1 MNQIDVQVPEVGDVV
16 KGIVTKVEDKHV
28 DVEIVNVKQSG
39 IIPISEL
46 SSLHVEKAS
55 DVVKVDDELDL
66 KVTKVEDDALIL
78 SKRAVDADRAWEDL
92 EKKFD
97 TKEVFEAEVKDV
109 VKGGLVVDIGVRGFI
124 PASLVE
130 AHFVEDFTDY
140 KGKTLSLIVVELDRD
155 KNRVILSHRAVVEK
169 EQTAKKHDFL
179 QTLEVGSVLEGKVQR
194 LTDFGAFV
202 DIGGIDGLVHISQ
215 LSHSHVEKPSDV
227 VEEGQ
232 DVKVKVLSVDRDNE
246 RISLSIKETL
256 PGPWSQIGEKVKQ
269 GDVLEGKVQRLTD
282 FGAFVDIGGIDGLV
296 HISQLSHSHVEKP
309 SDVVEEGQDVK
320 VKVLS
325 VDRDNERISL
335 SIKETLPGPWSQI
348 GEKVKQGDVLEGKV
362 QRLVSF
368 GAFVEI
374 LPGVEGLVHISQIS
388 NKHIGTP
395 HEVLEE
401 GQTVKVK
408 VLDVNESEERIS
420 LSMRELEEAP
430 KADQEDF
437 RQYQA
442 KEEPSTGFQL
452 GDLIGDKLNKLK

>member
-1 MNQIDVQVPEVGDVV
+1 MTEEMNQIDVQVPEVGDVV

-28 DVEIVNVKQSG
+28 DVDIPNCKQTG

-55 DVVKVDDELDL
+55 DVVNVDDELEL

-92 EKKFD
+92 EKKFES
-97 TKEVFEAEVKDV
+97 KEVFEAEVKDV

-140 KGKTLSLIVVELDRD
+140 KGKTLTLIVVELDRD

-169 EQTAKKHDFL
+169 EQSERKQDFL
-179 QTLEVGSVLEGKVQR
+179 QTLEAGQVLEGKVQR

-256 PGPWSQIGEKVKQ
+256 PGPWSNIGEKVKP
-269 GDVLEGKVQRLTD
+269 GDVLD
-282 FGAFVDIGGIDGLV
+282 
-296 HISQLSHSHVEKP
+296 
-309 SDVVEEGQDVK
+309 
-320 VKVLS
+320 
-325 VDRDNERISL
+325 
-335 SIKETLPGPWSQI
+335 
-348 GEKVKQGDVLEGKV
+348 GKV

-368 GAFVEI
+368 GAFVEA

-401 GQTVKVK
+401 GQGVKVK
-408 VLDVNESEERIS
+408 VLDVNEEEERIS
-420 LSMRELEEAP
+420 LSMKELEENTD
-430 KADQEDF
+430 KAEQEDY

-442 KEEPSTGFQL
+442 KEESSGFQL
-452 GDLIGDKLNKLK
+452 GEMIGDKLNKLK

>member
-1 MNQIDVQVPEVGDVV
+1 MTEEMNQIDVQVPEVGDVV

-256 PGPWSQIGEKVKQ
+256 S
-269 GDVLEGKVQRLTD
+269 
-282 FGAFVDIGGIDGLV
+282 
-296 HISQLSHSHVEKP
+296 
-309 SDVVEEGQDVK
+309 
-320 VKVLS
+320 
-325 VDRDNERISL
+325 
-335 SIKETLPGPWSQI
+335 GPWSQI

>member
-28 DVEIVNVKQSG
+28 DVDIPNCKQTG

-55 DVVKVDDELDL
+55 DVVNVDDELEL

-92 EKKFD
+92 EKKFES
-97 TKEVFEAEVKDV
+97 KEVFEAEVKDV

-140 KGKTLSLIVVELDRD
+140 KGKTLTLIVVELDRD

-169 EQTAKKHDFL
+169 EQSERKQDFL
-179 QTLEVGSVLEGKVQR
+179 QTLEAGQVLEGKVQR

-256 PGPWSQIGEKVKQ
+256 PGPWSNIGEKVKP
-269 GDVLEGKVQRLTD
+269 GDVLD
-282 FGAFVDIGGIDGLV
+282 
-296 HISQLSHSHVEKP
+296 
-309 SDVVEEGQDVK
+309 
-320 VKVLS
+320 
-325 VDRDNERISL
+325 
-335 SIKETLPGPWSQI
+335 
-348 GEKVKQGDVLEGKV
+348 GKV

-368 GAFVEI
+368 GAFVEV

-401 GQTVKVK
+401 GQDVKVK
-408 VLDVNESEERIS
+408 VLDVNEEEERIS
-420 LSMRELEEAP
+420 LSMKELEENTD
-430 KADQEDF
+430 KAEQEDY

-442 KEEPSTGFQL
+442 KEESSGFQL
-452 GDLIGDKLNKLK
+452 GEMIGDKLNKLK